1 MNRSYNRR
9 NRIPRNS
16 NPFGIRLHFG
26 DNTFVRK
33 EPEEKTKEQLIEDL
47 EFERRNLMQS
57 VADHHNCTN
66 KLNREIEDLKDDIIF
81 LTKKYNLSE
90 KIRIHNEEELDQY
103 REDFKE
109 TVHPYFRD
117 DVSVMNNKDAE
128 EIREIYEEAF
138 DKANEVRSRGKPK
151 WMDGLKKVG
160 EEVEEEEK
168 IPSGWVLKDEAPK
181 EETTEKPEEQE

>member
-138 DKANEVRSRGKPK
+138 DKANEVRSRSMGRRPN
-151 WMDGLKKVG
+151 WMDELKK
-160 EEVEEEEK
+160 VEEEEDK
-168 IPSGWVLKDEAPK
+168 KSGWVFKDETPK
-181 EETTEKPEEQE
+181 EKPEEQE